1 MYIGFKH
8 LHSGLA
14 YLVVLLL
21 IITIVNSLLGLTG
34 KRNFKERDL
43 RIPLFTLILSHI
55 QLLVGLGIFFVSP
68 AIKWF
73 SERFET
79 SDIMKN
85 SGDRLLN
92 LEHPLMMIIG
102 IVFITIGFSKHK
114 KVESSSGK
122 FKTLFIFYGI
132 GLILVLGRI
141 PWSQWF

>member
-34 KRNFKERDL
+34 KRDFKERDL

-55 QLLVGLGIFFVSP
+55 QLLVGIGIFFVSP

-73 SERFET
+73 NDRFET

-114 KVESSSGK
+114 K
-122 FKTLFIFYGI
+122 I
-132 GLILVLGRI
+132 
-141 PWSQWF
+141 

>member
-21 IITIVNSLLGLTG
+21 IISIVNSLLGLTG
-34 KRNFKERDL
+34 KRNFKDRDL

-55 QLLVGLGIFFVSP
+55 QLLVGIGIFFVSP
-68 AIKWF
+68 LVQWF
-73 SERFET
+73 NERKEVG
-79 SDIMKN
+79 DIMKN
-85 SGDRLLN
+85 STDRLFS

-102 IVFITIGFSKHK
+102 IIFITIGFSKHK
-114 KVESSSGK
+114 KVESDSGK
-122 FKTLFIFYGI
+122 FKTLFIFYSI
-132 GLILVLGRI
+132 GLILILGRI